1 MKLPSATGFAMM
13 IGVAF
18 SACQAHTTAS
28 NAPPVASGTPI
39 AASNAPLAGSAAP
52 TVASNAP
59 PAASSDPAADA
70 KSKEDAAAAA
80 AELKEHHQHHHLA
93 GLTQFI
99 AMSLDTLGGD
109 DAKRV
114 QIEKLQGE
122 LYSCMAPIGA
132 HQQKLLTILADG
144 VAAGA
149 IDKAKVNATI
159 AQASS
164 APNVDQCS
172 IGPLNQLHKLL
183 TPSERASVVEKVQAH
198 AEVWHQVNHD
208 VEGHAE
214 EQRGQL
220 ERLARDL
227 SLTSEQVEKM
237 SAALHTALAGLA
249 GKFDP
254 KHAEERRETFAKA
267 FASESFDAKTVMVT
281 PKHTLAPHGSVR
293 MALFYETITPL
304 LTPAQRA
311 TLAGHL
317 REHASHQPT
326 AISAK

>member
-1 MKLPSATGFAMM
+1 
-13 IGVAF
+13 V
-18 SACQAHTTAS
+18 AS
-28 NAPPVASGTPI
+28 NAPPVAS
-39 AASNAPLAGSAAP
+39 SA
-52 TVASNAP
+52 
-59 PAASSDPAADA
+59 PAADA
-70 KSKEDAAAAA
+70 KAKEEAATAA

-122 LYSCMAPIGA
+122 LYSCMAPVGA
-132 HQQKLLTILADG
+132 HQQKLLTLLADG

-159 AQASS
+159 AQSGS
-164 APNVDQCS
+164 APSVEQCS
-172 IGPLNQLHKLL
+172 ISALNQLHKLL
-183 TPSERASVVEKVQAH
+183 TPAERASLVDKVHAH
-198 AEVWHQVNHD
+198 AEVWQEVNHD
-208 VEGHAE
+208 MEGHAE
-214 EQRGQL
+214 GQHGQID
-220 ERLARDL
+220 RLTRDL
-227 SLTSEQVEKM
+227 SLTPEQVEKM
-237 SAALHTALAGLA
+237 SAALHTALAGHA

-254 KHAEERRETFAKA
+254 KHSEAHRQAFAQA
-267 FASESFDAKTVMVT
+267 FASETFDAKTVMVN
-281 PKHTLAPHGSVR
+281 PKSNLAAHGSTR